1 MIKRE
6 CFSQRIA
13 QPETFQPG
21 EVEQKLRIEF
31 YTM

>member
-13 QPETFQPG
+13 QSETFQPR
-21 EVEQKLRIEF
+21 EVEKELRIEF